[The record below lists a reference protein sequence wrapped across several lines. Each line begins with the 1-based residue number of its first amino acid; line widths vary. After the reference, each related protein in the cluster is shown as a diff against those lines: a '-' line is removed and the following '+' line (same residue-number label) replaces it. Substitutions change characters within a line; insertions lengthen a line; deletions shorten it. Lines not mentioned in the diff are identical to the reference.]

1 MAGRGDGS
9 PGPGKEARG
18 HPEPGLG
25 GRREP
30 WATLTRNPHTEE
42 PPHPQNPRKRRA
54 FGLQEE
60 IRVRSRS
67 MSQNRAEVTALV
79 PWPEVRMG
87 SELLGLTVS
96 PNVSLCWALADAPSR
111 QVLTL
116 NETHIE
122 PTRDGVYS
130 QVEGK

>member
-9 PGPGKEARG
+9 PGPGKEAWG

-67 MSQNRAEVTALV
+67 MSQNRAEVTALA

-96 PNVSLCWALADAPSR
+96 PTVSLCWALADAPSR

-122 PTRDGVYS
+122 PTRSPLYAV
-130 QVEGK
+130 K